1 MMNECNN
8 NQTTPEKKKLS
19 LDQHLDG
26 TGDNITNDLKGGSLD
41 RFIEEN
47 NIDLRNNDNVTNDY
61 KNSLDRF
68 IDENNIDLTNSDQK
82 HTLPKLYKDSAIEIT
97 KDDFIRL
104 SKQNDGLA
112 IDIDEPLEEIEY
124 LLKDQCGVGT
134 LPLGNLSMIVAPP
147 KNAKS
152 TTVGI
157 FVAAILGYAKNYYL
171 YAQKESATVL
181 HIDTEQAREDQKR
194 GFRYIIGTCEMN
206 GMSKKDFSKSY
217 RPLHL
222 RTITGAEL
230 QKSVIVDIIRFRP
243 TFVILDGVVQMQK
256 DILDQADSAKLVA
269 TLLSVCETYNCNI
282 MCVIHTPKLKY
293 NEKDMSVFLPK
304 GATGTWLNQAVADCF
319 VCVCAN
325 PDFPEEDRYFLCR
338 HVMSRHRH
346 ITDLKFYRD
355 IKTGMPHPY
364 FETSMPKDEE
374 RVSNAILKILSERG
388 NKGIPKGELIKL
400 LEKELR
406 KGFKRA
412 TLENKW
418 DTLTAPISDRLLTI
432 PQGASKLIKLK
443 DPNDPEQMEFN
454 VMAEPD
460 QPTEEAPF

>member
-194 GFRYIIGTCEMN
+194 GFRYIN
-206 GMSKKDFSKSY
+206 GQKRFFKK
-217 RPLHL
+217 L
-222 RTITGAEL
+222 
-230 QKSVIVDIIRFRP
+230 
-243 TFVILDGVVQMQK
+243 
-256 DILDQADSAKLVA
+256 
-269 TLLSVCETYNCNI
+269 
-282 MCVIHTPKLKY
+282 
-293 NEKDMSVFLPK
+293 
-304 GATGTWLNQAVADCF
+304 
-319 VCVCAN
+319 
-325 PDFPEEDRYFLCR
+325 
-338 HVMSRHRH
+338 
-346 ITDLKFYRD
+346 
-355 IKTGMPHPY
+355 
-364 FETSMPKDEE
+364 
-374 RVSNAILKILSERG
+374 
-388 NKGIPKGELIKL
+388 
-400 LEKELR
+400 
-406 KGFKRA
+406 
-412 TLENKW
+412 
-418 DTLTAPISDRLLTI
+418 
-432 PQGASKLIKLK
+432 
-443 DPNDPEQMEFN
+443 
-454 VMAEPD
+454 
-460 QPTEEAPF
+460 